1 MNTQRALIEQW
12 EQIAMDAIS
21 NNRLSRSELDAIS
34 IGIRQSKNDKLKEI
48 IEEMKSKAWKA
59 KIQ

>member
-1 MNTQRALIEQW
+1 
-12 EQIAMDAIS
+12 MDAIS